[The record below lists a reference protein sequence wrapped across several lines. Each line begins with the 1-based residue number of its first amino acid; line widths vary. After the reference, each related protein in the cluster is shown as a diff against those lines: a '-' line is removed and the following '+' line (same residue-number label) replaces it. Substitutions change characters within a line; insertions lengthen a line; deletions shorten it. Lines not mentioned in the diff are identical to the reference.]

1 MSDWGTT
8 TRVPAVVTLR
18 SGDALPGHLHVL
30 DDFHAGGGPETPL
43 EMLNRPDGFFPLTLD
58 DGTAFFVSKAQVATV
73 VVEWPQE
80 GDAVP
85 ETLGRKVALRVA
97 LSTGEEIEGEVV
109 ILAPPGRSRALDYLN
124 QMEPF
129 FQLETVRGPRLV
141 NRDFVQVV
149 RPLD

>member
-30 DDFHAGGGPETPL
+30 DGLHGGRPETPL

-73 VVEWPQE
+73 MVEWPPE
-80 GDAVP
+80 GAAAQDAIGQRVS
-85 ETLGRKVALRVA
+85 LRVA
-97 LSTGEEIEGEVV
+97 LSTGEETDGEVLIV
-109 ILAPPGRSRALDYLN
+109 APPGHSRALDYLN

-129 FQLETVRGPRLV
+129 FQLETARGPRLV